1 MKITFLRSMLMAAVI
16 VGGLSLTSC
25 KEKTSTEVDTE
36 METTMDGD
44 TTTTV
49 TETEV
54 DAPGAAH
61 DTTMT
66 DTVTKVK

>member
-1 MKITFLRSMLMAAVI
+1 MAAVL

-25 KEKTSTEVDTE
+25 KDKTTTETE
-36 METTMDGD
+36 TETETTMDGD
-44 TTTTV
+44 TATTV

-61 DTTMT
+61 DTVVK
-66 DTVTKVK
+66 DTVKKPQ

>member
-1 MKITFLRSMLMAAVI
+1 MKITVLRSMLMAAVL

-25 KEKTSTEVDTE
+25 KEKTTEVETE
-36 METTMDGD
+36 SETTIDGD

-54 DAPGAAH
+54 DEPGTAR
-61 DTTMT
+61 DTTVT
-66 DTVTKVK
+66 DTVTKVAH

>member
-1 MKITFLRSMLMAAVI
+1 MKITFLRSMLMAAVL

-25 KEKTSTEVDTE
+25 KDKTETSTET
-36 METTMDGD
+36 ETTVDAD
-44 TTTTV
+44 STTTT

-54 DAPGAAH
+54 DAPGTAS

-66 DTVTKVK
+66 DTVKKAN

>member
-1 MKITFLRSMLMAAVI
+1 MKITFLRSMLMAAVL

-25 KEKTSTEVDTE
+25 KDKTTTETE
-36 METTMDGD
+36 TETTMEGD
-44 TTTTV
+44 TATTV

-54 DAPGAAH
+54 DAPGSAQ

-66 DTVTKVK
+66 DTVTKVQ